1 METIEKAKD
10 DQKGKA
16 LKNLNLT
23 NLTLKIPTLNGSSI
37 TLEAANGCGV
47 SFFVCN
53 FERQQLH
60 FGAIFGFCF
69 GLYFVTTK

>member
-23 NLTLKIPTLNGSSI
+23 NLKLKIPTLNGSSI
-37 TLEAANGCGV
+37 TLKAANGCGF

-53 FERQQLH
+53 FERQW
-60 FGAIFGFCF
+60 IYFGFYF